1 MSGVVGQVAFFVVI
15 LVVILIHEAAHFAV
29 AKGFGIKV
37 EEFFVGFGPRLW
49 STRRGETEYG
59 VKALPFGGYVRIAG
73 MNPFQEPAARDRPRT
88 FGAKPIWQRALVIVA
103 GPATHFVLAF
113 LFFALW
119 LGVVGRPTTV
129 EPVVQRVEPTLQ
141 VEATHRSVTSPA
153 VVAGLR
159 PGDRI
164 VGVDGISA
172 PTEDEL
178 IRYTQTHVGKP
189 ITLRVERDGRVS
201 TVGLKP
207 VESTVAGQK
216 VGRIGVVLS
225 LARDRAG
232 VIGSVTGGVKLV
244 GSYTA
249 VVVRSLGRLFGPEG
263 IGRVYQLLF
272 GGAQRQPGDA
282 TSVIGAGRIA
292 GQAAASGNFGD
303 VLLLFAT
310 LNVFIGILNLLPLLP
325 FDGGHL
331 AVLAIEKI
339 RGRPVDARKLIPVT
353 AVVATL
359 LILFMVS
366 LVYLD
371 ITKPVPDLFR

>member
-1 MSGVVGQVAFFVVI
+1 MSGAIGQIAFFVFI
-15 LVVILIHEAAHFAV
+15 LVIVIIHEAAHFGV
-29 AKGFGIKV
+29 AKAFGIKV

-59 VKALPFGGYVRIAG
+59 LKALPFGGYVRIAG
-73 MNPFQEPAARDRPRT
+73 MNPFQQPSERDRPRT

-113 LFFALW
+113 VFFALW

-129 EPVVQRVEPTLQ
+129 EPLVARVEAELANEP
-141 VEATHRSVTSPA
+141 SPA
-153 VVAGLR
+153 ATAGIR
-159 PGDRI
+159 AGDRI
-164 VGVDGISA
+164 VGIDGISS

-178 IRYTQTHVGKP
+178 IRYTRAHVGEQIP
-189 ITLRVERDGRVS
+189 IRVERDGRIITA
-201 TVGLKP
+201 TVEP
-207 VESTVAGQK
+207 VLTTTFGQK
-216 VGRIGVVLS
+216 VGRIGVVLT
-225 LARDRAG
+225 LARDREAPLAA
-232 VIGSVTGGVKLV
+232 VVGGGRLV
-244 GSYTA
+244 GSYTT
-249 VVVRSLGRLFGPEG
+249 VVVRSLGDLFGPEG
-263 IGRVYQLLF
+263 VGRVVELLF
-272 GGAQRQPGDA
+272 GDAERRPGDA

-310 LNVFIGILNLLPLLP
+310 LNVFIGILNLIPLLP

-331 AVLAIEKI
+331 AVLLIEKI
-339 RGRPVDARKLIPVT
+339 RGRPIDARKLLPIT
-353 AVVATL
+353 AAVATL

-371 ITKPVPDLFR
+371 ITKPIPDLFR

>member
-1 MSGVVGQVAFFVVI
+1 MSGIMGQVAFFVVI
-15 LVVILIHEAAHFAV
+15 LLIILIHEAAHFGV
-29 AKGFGIKV
+29 AKAFDIKV

-49 STRRGETEYG
+49 STQRGETEYG

-73 MNPFQEPAARDRPRT
+73 MNPFQEPSERELPRSY
-88 FGAKPIWQRALVIVA
+88 GAKPIWQRGLVIAA

-119 LGVVGRPTTV
+119 LGVVGKPTAV
-129 EPVVQRVEPTLQ
+129 EPQVLQ
-141 VEATHRSVTSPA
+141 VQQTMSGKPSPA
-153 VVAGLR
+153 AEAGIR

-164 VGVDGISA
+164 VGIDGISA
-172 PTEDEL
+172 PTEQQL
-178 IRYTQTHVGKP
+178 IDYTHAHAGQPVT
-189 ITLRVERDGRVS
+189 IRVERDGRTFTA
-201 TVGLKP
+201 TVKP
-207 VESTVAGQK
+207 ILTDVGAGQQA
-216 VGRIGVVLS
+216 GRIGVVLT
-225 LARDRAG
+225 LARAPSG
-232 VIGSVTGGVKLV
+232 PIASIVGGVKLV
-244 GSYTA
+244 GTYTK
-249 VVVRSLGRLFGPEG
+249 VVVTSLGRLFGPEG
-263 IGRVYQLLF
+263 IGRVFDLLF
-272 GGAQRQPGDA
+272 SNTPRQANDA

-339 RGRPVDARKLIPVT
+339 RGKPIDARRLLPVT

-359 LILFMVS
+359 LIVFMVS

-371 ITKPVPDLFR
+371 ITKPVPNLFR

>member
-29 AKGFGIKV
+29 AKGFAIKV

-113 LFFALW
+113 MFFAVW
-119 LGVVGRPTTV
+119 LGAVGRPTTV
-129 EPVVQRVEPTLQ
+129 EPLVQQ
-141 VEATHRSVTSPA
+141 VEAKLGRQTSPA
-153 VVAGLR
+153 AAAGLR

-164 VGVDGISA
+164 VGIDGISA
-172 PTEDEL
+172 PTEDQL
-178 IRYTQTHVGKP
+178 INYTRAHIGQA
-189 ITLRVERDGRVS
+189 ITLRISRDSKVFPVS
-201 TVGLKP
+201 IEP
-207 VESTVAGQK
+207 VLATVAGQQ

-225 LARDRAG
+225 LARDRAD
-232 VIGSVTGGVKLV
+232 VIGAVTGGVKLV
-244 GSYTA
+244 GSYTS

-272 GGAQRQPGDA
+272 GSAQRQPGDA

-292 GQAAASGNFGD
+292 GQAASSGNFGD

-331 AVLAIEKI
+331 AVLAIEKV

>member
-1 MSGVVGQVAFFVVI
+1 MSGAVGQIAFFVFI
-15 LVVILIHEAAHFAV
+15 LFIILIHEAAHFGV
-29 AKGFGIKV
+29 AKAFGIKV

-49 STRRGETEYG
+49 STHRGETEYG

-73 MNPFQEPAARDRPRT
+73 MNPFQEPAERDRPRSY
-88 FGAKPIWQRALVIVA
+88 GAKPIWQRALVIVA
-103 GPATHFVLAF
+103 GPGTHFVLAF
-113 LFFALW
+113 VFFAVW
-119 LGVVGRPTTV
+119 LGAVGRPTTS
-129 EPVVQRVEPTLQ
+129 EPVVQQVERTLLVEPS
-141 VEATHRSVTSPA
+141 HRNVPSPA
-153 VVAGLR
+153 VAAGLR

-172 PTEDEL
+172 PTEGEL
-178 IRYTQTHVGKP
+178 IGYTQTHVGKP
-189 ITLRVERDGRVS
+189 ITLRIERDGHVL
-201 TVGLKP
+201 TVELKP
-207 VESTVAGQK
+207 LESMVAGRN

-225 LARDRAG
+225 LARER
-232 VIGSVTGGVKLV
+232 TGIVASISGGAKLV

-249 VVVRSLGRLFGPEG
+249 VVIRSLGHLFGPEG
-263 IGRVYQLLF
+263 IGRVFNLLF
-272 GGAQRQPGDA
+272 GNAQRQPGDA

-331 AVLAIEKI
+331 AVLLIEKI
-339 RGRPVDARKLIPVT
+339 RGRPIDARKLIPVT
-353 AVVATL
+353 AIVATL
-359 LILFMVS
+359 LIVFMVS

>member
-15 LVVILIHEAAHFAV
+15 LVVILIHEAAHFSV

-88 FGAKPIWQRALVIVA
+88 YGAKPIWQRALVIVA

-113 LFFALW
+113 LFFAVW
-119 LGVVGRPTTV
+119 LGAVGRPTTV
-129 EPVVQRVEPTLQ
+129 EPLVQQ
-141 VEATHRSVTSPA
+141 VEAKLGTQTSPA
-153 VVAGLR
+153 AAAGLR

-172 PTEDEL
+172 PTEDQL
-178 IRYTQTHVGKP
+178 INYTRAHIGQAV
-189 ITLRVERDGRVS
+189 TLRISRDGKVFPVS
-201 TVGLKP
+201 LKP
-207 VESTVAGQK
+207 VLARVAGQQ

-225 LARDRAG
+225 LARDRTG
-232 VIGSVTGGVKLV
+232 VIGAVTGGVKLV
-244 GSYTA
+244 GSYTT

-272 GGAQRQPGDA
+272 GSAQRQSGDA

-292 GQAAASGNFGD
+292 GQAASSGNFGD

-331 AVLAIEKI
+331 ALLGIEKI

>member
-1 MSGVVGQVAFFVVI
+1 MSGVAGQVAFFVVI
-15 LVVILIHEAAHFAV
+15 LFVILIHEGAHFAV
-29 AKGFGIKV
+29 AKAFGIKV

-59 VKALPFGGYVRIAG
+59 VKAFPFGGYVRIAG

-88 FGAKPIWQRALVIVA
+88 FGAKPIWQRALVILA

-113 LFFALW
+113 VFFAVW
-119 LGVVGRPTTV
+119 LGAVGRPTTV
-129 EPVVQRVEPTLQ
+129 EPVVQQVERTLQ
-141 VEATHRSVTSPA
+141 VMPSHRTVTSPA

-164 VGVDGISA
+164 VGVDGIAA
-172 PTEDEL
+172 PTEGEL
-178 IRYTQTHVGKP
+178 IRYTQTHVGNP
-189 ITLRVERDGRVS
+189 ITLRVERDGRVFS
-201 TVGLKP
+201 VGLKP
-207 VESTVAGQK
+207 VESTVAGRQ

-225 LARDRAG
+225 LARDQTG
-232 VIGSVTGGVKLV
+232 IVGSVTGGAKLV

-249 VVVRSLGRLFGPEG
+249 VVVRSLGHLFGPEG
-263 IGRVYQLLF
+263 IGRVFSLLF
-272 GGAQRQPGDA
+272 GNAQRQPGDA

-292 GQAAASGNFGD
+292 GQAASSGNFGD

-331 AVLAIEKI
+331 AVLAIEKV
-339 RGRPVDARKLIPVT
+339 RGRPIDARKLIPVT

-359 LILFMVS
+359 LIVFMVS

-371 ITKPVPDLFR
+371 ITKPIPDLFR

>member
-1 MSGVVGQVAFFVVI
+1 MSGAVGQVAFFVVI
-15 LVVILIHEAAHFAV
+15 LLVILIHEAAHFAV
-29 AKGFGIKV
+29 AKRFGVKV

-59 VKALPFGGYVRIAG
+59 VKAFPLGGYVRIAG
-73 MNPFQEPAARDRPRT
+73 MNPFQEPSARDRPRT
-88 FGAKPIWQRALVIVA
+88 FAAKPIWQRALVIVA

-113 LFFALW
+113 LFFAVW
-119 LGVVGRPTTV
+119 LGAVGRPTTV
-129 EPVVQRVEPTLQ
+129 EPLVQQVEPKLGTQ
-141 VEATHRSVTSPA
+141 TSPA
-153 VVAGLR
+153 AAVGLR
-159 PGDRI
+159 AGDRI

-172 PTEDEL
+172 PTEEQL
-178 IRYTQTHVGKP
+178 VNYTHAHIGQT
-189 ITLRVERDGRVS
+189 ITLRISRDGRVFPV
-201 TVGLKP
+201 TLKP
-207 VESTVAGQK
+207 VLANVAGQK

-225 LARDRAG
+225 LGRDRTG
-232 VIGSVTGGVKLV
+232 VVGAVTGGVKLV
-244 GSYTA
+244 GTYTG

-272 GGAQRQPGDA
+272 GSAQRQPGDA

-331 AVLAIEKI
+331 AVLVIEKI
-339 RGRPVDARKLIPVT
+339 RGRPIDARKLIPVT